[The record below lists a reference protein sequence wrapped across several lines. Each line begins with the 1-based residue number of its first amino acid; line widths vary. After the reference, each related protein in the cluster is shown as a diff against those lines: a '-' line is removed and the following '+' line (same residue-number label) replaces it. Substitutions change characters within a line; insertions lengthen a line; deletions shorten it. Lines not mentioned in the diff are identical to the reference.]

1 MTLLNCD
8 QDTQRCWKASML
20 RLLSLKI
27 FWARKRKC
35 SGNSPRLVPTSAMN
49 LRFRVSHIFSQGTLS
64 ATTKGT
70 RSWVKEGERGRG
82 QSSPG
87 SLHSSQVLPNS
98 LSGGGSAVQAGSQ
111 TGVSQRLFVVPWPD
125 GCIYNQHGKHR
136 SRSTRKTCLPLTSQD
151 GSILLHKNPPCP
163 ISHSESLLT
172 TSEKAL
178 SHKMVAL
185 ALLSWLPWTMTTK
198 GRDRA

>member
-70 RSWVKEGERGRG
+70 RSWVEEGERGRG

-87 SLHSSQVLPNS
+87 GLLSSQCPGLT
-98 LSGGGSAVQAGSQ
+98 AVCTTSME
-111 TGVSQRLFVVPWPD
+111 R
-125 GCIYNQHGKHR
+125 CRKHR
-136 SRSTRKTCLPLTSQD
+136 SRPTGKTCLPLTSQD
-151 GSILLHKNPPCP
+151 GPILLHKNPPCP
-163 ISHSESLLT
+163 ISHSGSLLT

>member
-35 SGNSPRLVPTSAMN
+35 SGSSPLLVPTSAMN

-70 RSWVKEGERGRG
+70 RSWVKIGERGHFWLAL
-82 QSSPG
+82 PPAAFI
-87 SLHSSQVLPNS
+87 LPNS
-98 LSGGGSAVQAGSQ
+98 PSWPTNSDSSAAVCGAPAMPAVRTSMERRQK
-111 TGVSQRLFVVPWPD
+111 P
-125 GCIYNQHGKHR
+125 K
-136 SRSTRKTCLPLTSQD
+136 SRPTRKT
-151 GSILLHKNPPCP
+151 
-163 ISHSESLLT
+163 
-172 TSEKAL
+172 
-178 SHKMVAL
+178 
-185 ALLSWLPWTMTTK
+185 
-198 GRDRA
+198 